1 LSSFSFNLNER
12 NFSVKKRIAI
22 ITAVLLL
29 VGMTPSNAHVGAT
42 LRGFSDVAG
51 QSSTVYLRLGH
62 GCTDGKNYFGTGV
75 FEVVVPIEAGTPR
88 PEFKAGWRAK
98 VVPSAEKN
106 DKGVALFNT
115 VTWTAKSHTQSVDH
129 GTFADFAF
137 QVRWSA
143 AITSTTKVAFPTTQV
158 CKRGVQDYDT
168 KKKAPNDF
176 FLKWTITDG
185 STKADTA
192 DTEFGP
198 APIVTVKPVA

>member
-1 LSSFSFNLNER
+1 
-12 NFSVKKRIAI
+12 VKKRIAMI
-22 ITAVLLL
+22 AAVFMLMG
-29 VGMTPSNAHVGAT
+29 VTPSSAHVGAN

-62 GCTDGKNYFGTGV
+62 GCTDGTNYFGTSV

-98 VVPSAEKN
+98 VVPSAQKN

-115 VTWTAKSHTQSVDH
+115 VTWTAKSPMQSIDH
-129 GTFADFAF
+129 GTFAEFAF

-143 AITSTTKVAFPTTQV
+143 AIATASKVAFPTTQV
-158 CKRGVQDYDT
+158 CKRGTQDFDT
-168 KKKAPNDF
+168 KKKAPKDF

-185 STKADTA
+185 STKAETA

-198 APIVTVKPVA
+198 APTVTVKPVA

>member
-1 LSSFSFNLNER
+1 
-12 NFSVKKRIAI
+12 VKKSIVILA
-22 ITAVLLL
+22 AMLPM
-29 VGMTPSNAHVGAT
+29 VGLTPSSAHVGAN

-62 GCTDGKNYFGTGV
+62 GCTDGKNYFGTSS

-106 DKGVALFNT
+106 DKGVALSNKI
-115 VTWTAKSHTQSVDH
+115 TWTAKSPSQAIDH
-129 GTFADFAF
+129 GTFAEFAF

-143 AITSTTKVAFPTTQV
+143 AITAVTKVAFPTTQV
-158 CKRGVQDYDT
+158 CKRGLQDFDT

-176 FLKWTITDG
+176 FLKWIITDG
-185 STKADTA
+185 STLADTA

-198 APIVTVKPVA
+198 APTVTVKPAA

>member
-1 LSSFSFNLNER
+1 M
-12 NFSVKKRIAI
+12 KKRIAI
-22 ITAVLLL
+22 IAAVLMLMG
-29 VGMTPSNAHVGAT
+29 VTPSSAHVGAN

-62 GCTDGKNYFGTGV
+62 GCTDGTNYFGTSV

-98 VVPSAEKN
+98 VVPSAQKN

-115 VTWTAKSHTQSVDH
+115 VTWTAKSPLQSIDH
-129 GTFADFAF
+129 GTFAEFAF

-143 AITSTTKVAFPTTQV
+143 AITTATKVAFPTTQV
-158 CKRGVQDYDT
+158 CKRGTQDFDT
-168 KKKAPNDF
+168 KKKASKDF

-185 STKADTA
+185 STKAATA

>member
-1 LSSFSFNLNER
+1 M
-12 NFSVKKRIAI
+12 KKRFAMVA
-22 ITAVLLL
+22 AVLMLAG
-29 VGMTPSNAHVGAT
+29 VTPSHAHVGAN

-62 GCTDGKNYFGTGV
+62 GCTDGSNHFGTSV

-98 VVPSAEKN
+98 VVPSTQTN

-115 VTWTAKSHTQSVDH
+115 VTWTAKSPMQAVDH
-129 GTFADFAF
+129 GTFAEFAF

-143 AITSTTKVAFPTTQV
+143 AITTATKVAFPTTQV
-158 CKRGVQDYDT
+158 CKRGLQDYET
-168 KKKAPNDF
+168 KKKSANDF
-176 FLKWTITDG
+176 FLKWIITDG
-185 STKADTA
+185 TTKPATT

-198 APIVTVKPVA
+198 APTVTVKPVA

>member
-1 LSSFSFNLNER
+1 M
-12 NFSVKKRIAI
+12 KKCIVILAAI
-22 ITAVLLL
+22 LTM
-29 VGMTPSNAHVGAT
+29 VGLTPSSAHVGAN

-62 GCTDGKNYFGTGV
+62 GCTDGKNYFGTTS

-106 DKGVALFNT
+106 DKGVALSNKI
-115 VTWTAKSHTQSVDH
+115 TWTAKSPLQAIDH
-129 GTFADFAF
+129 GTFAEFAF

-143 AITSTTKVAFPTTQV
+143 AITAVTKVAFPTTQV
-158 CKRGVQDYDT
+158 CKRGLQDFDT

-176 FLKWTITDG
+176 FLKWIITDG
-185 STKADTA
+185 STLAATA

-198 APIVTVKPVA
+198 APTVTVKPAA